1 MKAKLSKKGGNSK
14 KENVA
19 HRTAGSVS
27 HVRSSVLHAL
37 EWYFDK
43 NDSVYELKGLRRVQ
57 LNSLTVHPG
66 RAFWVSEATITQ
78 LMQTSSKEDSEFL
91 QSLIDLWQPQEP
103 METDIDRLQREND
116 ELRRELFELRNPID
130 LDADARRR
138 QKANVF
144 MKVRR
149 MMSKVVPGM
158 EDPSDP
164 LILDKLQSATNTVMP
179 DFLKATLQL
188 TTYGRQR
195 NPIHA
200 ATTAAAS
207 VASGYSN
214 HMIEELKN
222 EKEAWMLSK
231 EIEKHE
237 MSKQM
242 QEHIKMIVDDK
253 ERWLEMKEQEKQ
265 NIINQMQT
273 HLRQV
278 IDDRD
283 AMLRA
288 KDKEI
293 QNMAIHVEQHM
304 LTMASDRQTIIDQK
318 DKEKAT
324 LMLQME
330 NQIVRER
337 EVHHARE
344 MQMDREN
351 FMLHQQI
358 DFLQL
363 IVADKDADHARA
375 RRGGSNALGVGGP
388 AESTDSFGSYL
399 RKAYGN
405 NKRGTRDSPK
415 RRNHSAR
422 SSGHRS
428 RPVSPGGS
436 MIVESDSYSLV
447 QGTAVPFDRENSD
460 DERLRVAYTG
470 LMIQDSEKDG
480 SVDAVLRAEED
491 SQQHLITAFRR
502 DGTTG
507 RNKGGPNNRRPHTA
521 SGALG
526 HLPSTGYNKYSE
538 PIGTN
543 QFRF

>member
-1 MKAKLSKKGGNSK
+1 MKAKLSKKGSSK
-14 KENVA
+14 KENVD
-19 HRTAGSVS
+19 HRTPGSS
-27 HVRSSVLHAL
+27 TLSRVRSSVVHAL
-37 EWYFDK
+37 EWFFDK
-43 NDSVYELKGLRRVQ
+43 NDTVYELKGLRRVQ
-57 LNSLTVHPG
+57 LSSSTVHPG
-66 RAFWVSEATITQ
+66 RAFWVSDATITQ
-78 LMQTSSKEDSEFL
+78 LMQTSSKEDNEFL
-91 QSLIDLWQPQEP
+91 ESLIDLWQPQEP
-103 METDIDRLQREND
+103 VESDVDRLQREND

-130 LDADARRR
+130 LDSDARRR

-164 LILDKLQSATNTVMP
+164 LVLDKLQSATNTVMP

-265 NIINQMQT
+265 NIISQMQT

-278 IDDRD
+278 IDGRD

-293 QNMAIHVEQHM
+293 QNMAVHVEQHM

-330 NQIVRER
+330 NQIERER

-344 MQMDREN
+344 MQMDREVRYT
-351 FMLHQQI
+351 
-358 DFLQL
+358 FL
-363 IVADKDADHARA
+363 
-375 RRGGSNALGVGGP
+375 
-388 AESTDSFGSYL
+388 SF
-399 RKAYGN
+399 
-405 NKRGTRDSPK
+405 
-415 RRNHSAR
+415 
-422 SSGHRS
+422 
-428 RPVSPGGS
+428 
-436 MIVESDSYSLV
+436 
-447 QGTAVPFDRENSD
+447 
-460 DERLRVAYTG
+460 
-470 LMIQDSEKDG
+470 LMRIIS
-480 SVDAVLRAEED
+480 
-491 SQQHLITAFRR
+491 IPT
-502 DGTTG
+502 
-507 RNKGGPNNRRPHTA
+507 
-521 SGALG
+521 
-526 HLPSTGYNKYSE
+526 Y
-538 PIGTN
+538 
-543 QFRF
+543 